1 MKYSYV
7 AAMMSK
13 QAYGGDLVGD
23 GSSYY
28 DRADFYSIDPEWDEP
43 SVLADKRRYNDTVTS
58 MQEYANSI
66 RNAAKNYDID
76 GVPVTNIV
84 LSKQKY
90 NESDNMEGLEWADKV
105 DAAISA
111 ADFPAI
117 YDLASYGYAWYGT
130 DKGKNLNPNRKLRM
144 DSKGRI
150 IQQEG
155 NDKGALIGLGVV
167 GGVGLLAALACYGRK
182 QGWFGQSKK
191 SSVKQADFSLQIVDE
206 DFEGATTTQDKYK
219 KLNAMLANVANGK
232 NTSGWQHGPNKGKL
246 TGLFVGDSKSVQPYS
261 AWKDKMD
268 AAIAAGNMDAAD
280 KLLRIKSY
288 YGVTDDPKNT
298 YDDIISNAT
307 FTESLPMSDKAL
319 NVLYAGNPKLQRI
332 LEIAAQHR
340 DLVKQ
345 QDIASNA
352 QADVLSKST
361 DAYFALE
368 QEKAKALKDLDSK
381 VNSAFGALYDA
392 QSNKL
397 PEAEIAKLRELY
409 TNAQKE
415 YDIAANPFDEKM
427 IAANRREME
436 TLKPYRDALEDIYS
450 KLDSINRTKL

>member
-1 MKYSYV
+1 MKYTQV
-7 AAMMSK
+7 AHSMSK
-13 QAYGGDLVGD
+13 KAYGGDLVGD
-23 GSSYY
+23 GTSYY
-28 DRADFYSIDPEWDEP
+28 DRADFYSIDPEWDKP
-43 SVLADKRRYNDTVTS
+43 AVLADKRRYTDTVTS

-66 RNAAKNYDID
+66 RNAAKTYDID

-90 NESDNMEGLEWADKV
+90 NESDNIDGLEWADKV
-105 DAAISA
+105 DAAIKA
-111 ADFPAI
+111 EDFPAI

-130 DKGKNLNPNRKLRM
+130 DKGKNSNPSRKLRM

-155 NDKGALIGLGVV
+155 DDKGALIGLGVV

-191 SSVKQADFSLQIVDE
+191 SSVKKADFSFQIGDE
-206 DFEGATTTQDKYK
+206 DFEGATTQDKYK
-219 KLNAMLANVANGK
+219 KLNAMLANIAKGK
-232 NTSGWQHGPNKGKL
+232 NTGGWQHGSNNGKL
-246 TGLFVGDSKSVQPYS
+246 TGFFVGDSKRVQPYTV
-261 AWKDKMD
+261 WKAKMD

-345 QDIASNA
+345 EDIASRA

-361 DAYFALE
+361 DEYFAME
-368 QEKAKALKDLDSK
+368 QEKAKALKTLESNVDS
-381 VNSAFGALYDA
+381 SFGALYDA
-392 QSNKL
+392 QYNKS
-397 PEAEIAKLRELY
+397 PEAEIAKLRALY
-409 TNAQKE
+409 AKAQKE
-415 YDIAANPFDEKM
+415 YDRAAKPFDEKM

-436 TLKPYRDALEDIYS
+436 ILKPYRDALDAIYS
-450 KLDSINRTKL
+450 KLDTINTTRL